1 MYSLMLS
8 FKVFLCY
15 TLCIPWQ
22 SQEVHLKT
30 LELQYL
36 EHPNLVLRFLELEA
50 IVKFTYEGKL
60 SLFAKEHEQLY
71 QRSFYWRQSFNEAKR
86 PDYIALN
93 KSLNNGEIECLEDFY
108 AALSKLSKPKI
119 KGKALRDKKK
129 RSGQEAYQREQLG
142 DGFIDNPPL
151 ISAAKS
157 AALALADDD
166 AGEDE
171 IAAKA
176 LELASEHPCDDPL
189 TDDQMKTLNKVIA
202 DQIAKHLK
210 LDRIEA
216 KILDEGNKN
225 LYFMYGKIKCKA
237 AVGDTIELG
246 MKSAVELCKCSRSD
260 VKPILNKLAKLGF
273 IYCIQKGKQGRHTG
287 RASVY
292 RRIA

>member
-1 MYSLMLS
+1 M
-8 FKVFLCY
+8 
-15 TLCIPWQ
+15 
-22 SQEVHLKT
+22 KT
-30 LELQYL
+30 VELQYL
-36 EHPNLVLRFLELEA
+36 EHPNLALRFLELEA
-50 IVKFTYEGKL
+50 IVKFTYEKNW
-60 SLFAKEHEQLY
+60 SLFAEEYEQLY
-71 QRSFYWRQSFNEAKR
+71 QKSFYWRQSFIDAKR
-86 PDYIALN
+86 PDYTALKDSLN
-93 KSLNNGEIECLEDFY
+93 KDEIECLDGFY

-151 ISAAKS
+151 ISAAKK

-176 LELASEHPCDDPL
+176 LKLASEHPCENPL
-189 TDDQMKTLNKVIA
+189 TDDQMKTLIKVIS

-210 LDRIEA
+210 LERIEA

-225 LYFMYGKIKCKA
+225 LYFMYGKIKHKT

-246 MKSAVELCKCSRSD
+246 MNSAVELCKCSKSS
-260 VKPILNKLAKLGF
+260 VAPILKKLEKLGF
-273 IYCIQKGKQGRHTG
+273 ISCIQKGKQGRHTS
-287 RASVY
+287 RASLY
-292 RRIA
+292 RRKA

>member
-1 MYSLMLS
+1 MKTVELH
-8 FKVFLCY
+8 Y
-15 TLCIPWQ
+15 T
-22 SQEVHLKT
+22 
-30 LELQYL
+30 
-36 EHPNLVLRFLELEA
+36 EHPDRTICFLELHALKRFSFDGNMTDLLDEYPEINNRWMFWA
-50 IVKFTYEGKL
+50 EHYNTK
-60 SLFAKEHEQLY
+60 AKQVHKDLM
-71 QRSFYWRQSFNEAKR
+71 F
-86 PDYIALN
+86 DLN
-93 KSLNNGEIECLEDFY
+93 KGVYATIDEFY
-108 AALSKLSKPKI
+108 EALKHLLKPKVRGI
-119 KGKALRDKKK
+119 ALRDKKK

-171 IAAKA
+171 IVAKA
-176 LELASEHPCDDPL
+176 LELASEHPCDNPL
-189 TDDQMKTLNKVIA
+189 TDDQMKTLIKVIS

-210 LDRIEA
+210 LERIEA
-216 KILDEGNKN
+216 KILDEGNKSV
-225 LYFMYGKIKCKA
+225 YFMYGKIKRKT

-260 VKPILNKLAKLGF
+260 VKPILKKLEKLGF

-287 RASVY
+287 RASLY

>member
-1 MYSLMLS
+1 M
-8 FKVFLCY
+8 
-15 TLCIPWQ
+15 
-22 SQEVHLKT
+22 
-30 LELQYL
+30 
-36 EHPNLVLRFLELEA
+36 RFLELAA
-50 IVKFTYEGKL
+50 IVKITYEGKL
-60 SLFAKEHEQLY
+60 SLFAKEHEQLD
-71 QRSFYWRQSFNEAKR
+71 QKSFHWRQSFNEAKR
-86 PDYIALN
+86 ADYIALN
-93 KSLNNGEIECLEDFY
+93 KSLNKGEIECLEDYY
-108 AALSKLSKPKI
+108 AALSKLNKPKI
-119 KGKALRDKKK
+119 KGKALRDKMK

-142 DGFIDNPPL
+142 GGFIDNPPL

-176 LELASEHPCDDPL
+176 LELASGQPCDNPL
-189 TDDQMKTLNKVIA
+189 TDDQMKTLIKVIS

-210 LDRIEA
+210 LERIEA
-216 KILDEGNKN
+216 KILDEGNKSV
-225 LYFMYGKIKCKA
+225 YFMYGKIKRKT

-260 VKPILNKLAKLGF
+260 VKPILKKLEKLGL

-287 RASVY
+287 RASLY

>member
-1 MYSLMLS
+1 MKGQP
-8 FKVFLCY
+8 F
-15 TLCIPWQ
+15 
-22 SQEVHLKT
+22 
-30 LELQYL
+30 
-36 EHPNLVLRFLELEA
+36 
-50 IVKFTYEGKL
+50 
-60 SLFAKEHEQLY
+60 
-71 QRSFYWRQSFNEAKR
+71 
-86 PDYIALN
+86 PDARAAARI
-93 KSLNNGEIECLEDFY
+93 IECLDGFY
-108 AALSKLSKPKI
+108 TALSKLSKPKI

-129 RSGQEAYQREQLG
+129 RSGQEAYLREQLG

-171 IAAKA
+171 IVAKT

-189 TDDQMKTLNKVIA
+189 TDDQMKTLNKVIS

-246 MKSAVELCKCSRSD
+246 MKSAGELCKCSRSD
-260 VKPILNKLAKLGF
+260 VKPILNKLEKLGF
-273 IYCIQKGKQGRHTG
+273 IYSVKYYFLRRKQSDYLVAIRSGIPMFFALTTISLFTFAGLTNLYVSLFLWFYHWRYWVLG
-287 RASVY
+287 GLILSL
-292 RRIA
+292 IALILFLGEKAEAREEF

>member
-1 MYSLMLS
+1 M
-8 FKVFLCY
+8 
-15 TLCIPWQ
+15 
-22 SQEVHLKT
+22 
-30 LELQYL
+30 
-36 EHPNLVLRFLELEA
+36 
-50 IVKFTYEGKL
+50 
-60 SLFAKEHEQLY
+60 
-71 QRSFYWRQSFNEAKR
+71 
-86 PDYIALN
+86 
-93 KSLNNGEIECLEDFY
+93 
-108 AALSKLSKPKI
+108 
-119 KGKALRDKKK
+119 
-129 RSGQEAYQREQLG
+129 
-142 DGFIDNPPL
+142 
-151 ISAAKS
+151 
-157 AALALADDD
+157 ALADDD

-189 TDDQMKTLNKVIA
+189 TDDQMKTLNKVIS

-260 VKPILNKLAKLGF
+260 VKPILNKLEKLGF

-287 RASVY
+287 RASLY

>member
-1 MYSLMLS
+1 M
-8 FKVFLCY
+8 
-15 TLCIPWQ
+15 
-22 SQEVHLKT
+22 KT
-30 LELQYL
+30 VELQYL

-93 KSLNNGEIECLEDFY
+93 KSLNKGEIECLEDFY
-108 AALSKLSKPKI
+108 AALSKLNKPKI

-142 DGFIDNPPL
+142 GGFVDNPPL
-151 ISAAKS
+151 ISAAKK
-157 AALALADDD
+157 AALALADDN
-166 AGEDE
+166 ASEDQ
-171 IAAKA
+171 IASKA
-176 LELASEHPCDDPL
+176 LELASEHPCDNPL
-189 TDDQMKTLNKVIA
+189 TDDQVKTLIKVIS

-225 LYFMYGKIKCKA
+225 LYFMYGKIKRKV

-246 MKSAVELCKCSRSD
+246 MNSAVELCKCSKSS
-260 VKPILNKLAKLGF
+260 VTPILKKLEKLGF
-273 IYCIQKGKQGRHTG
+273 IDCIQKGKQGRHTG
-287 RASVY
+287 RASLY